1 MQRKGQWI
9 GLGLVIVC
17 LMGPAIACAQ
27 CATELENLAAP
38 DLEYVGLRSSGQRSW
53 VGQEFATDCDGKFL
67 TVSFLID
74 VQLFPADGIT
84 NLTAGNTLTCTV
96 MDDQNQPIAS
106 VDNVLTKTFGL
117 EWVIFD
123 FGPLELG
130 LAAGTLAVKVST
142 PHDAFCR
149 AGTSGNLVPGRLML
163 GDETALNYIN
173 TRDVTFRITWDP
185 EAEIVGVESRSW
197 GELKALFR

>member
-1 MQRKGQWI
+1 MHRKIQWI
-9 GLGLVIVC
+9 GLGIVAFG
-17 LMGPAIACAQ
+17 LLGPSTASAQ

-53 VGQEFATDCDGKFL
+53 VGQEFATDCGGKFL

-74 VQLFPADGIT
+74 VQLFPADGVT

-106 VDNVLTKTFGL
+106 VDNVLTKAFGL
-117 EWVIFD
+117 EWVVFD

-130 LAAGTLAVKVST
+130 LVAGTLAAKVST

-149 AGTSGNLVPGRLML
+149 AGTSANLVPGQLML

-173 TRDVTFRITWDP
+173 TRDASFRITWDP
-185 EAEIVGVESRSW
+185 TADIVGVESKSW
-197 GELKALFR
+197 GDIKALFR